1 MVREGPPEPAP
12 PPQQEAYPAEKARR
26 GEIIPRPPG
35 RLIVFVAA
43 VTGVVLLLI
52 LSRLFA

>member
-12 PPQQEAYPAEKARR
+12 PPQHEAYPADKARR
-26 GEIIPRPPG
+26 EIIPRPPG

>member
-12 PPQQEAYPAEKARR
+12 PPKQEAYPAEKAP

-35 RLIVFVAA
+35 RLIVFVAGL
-43 VTGVVLLLI
+43 TGAVLLVILI
-52 LSRLFA
+52 QLLA